1 MKHRVKM
8 DVVTEKKGLFGT
20 KKVVEQKMV
29 TVSGREYR
37 QIQQAKRK
45 ADDRAKAQQRAEN
58 VGFRPVP
65 IKTSENAEN
74 S

>member
-8 DVVTEKKGLFGT
+8 DVVTEKKGLFGM
-20 KKVVEQKMV
+20 KKVVEQKTV

-45 ADDRAKAQQRAEN
+45 ADDRAKAQKLAEA
-58 VGFRPVP
+58 F
-65 IKTSENAEN
+65 IILEDEIAEEYGEDW
-74 S
+74 

>member
-20 KKVVEQKMV
+20 KKVVEQKTV
-29 TVSGREYR
+29 TVNGREYR

-45 ADDRAKAQQRAEN
+45 AEDRAKAQQLAGAFILLEEEIAEEY
-58 VGFRPVP
+58 G
-65 IKTSENAEN
+65 EDW
-74 S
+74 